1 MLVSKT
7 GFAYNHCSKV
17 AKTPARSDAMN
28 IISSA
33 SYVAVIL
40 LSLEAFVLL
49 LIPLAIV
56 GGLWYGTR
64 WLRRRLPPV
73 FVQVRKY
80 VALFNLYVERG
91 CASIVA
97 PLMAAHTLTSQVRAV
112 CRGLAG
118 FFPGEN

>member
-1 MLVSKT
+1 
-7 GFAYNHCSKV
+7 
-17 AKTPARSDAMN
+17 MN

-33 SYVAVIL
+33 SYVAAIL

-64 WLRRRLPPV
+64 WLRLKLPPV
-73 FVQVRKY
+73 FVQVHKY
-80 VALFNLYVERG
+80 VALFKFYVERG

-97 PLMAAHTLTSQVRAV
+97 PLIAAHALAAQVRAV

-118 FFPGEN
+118 FFQGEN